1 MAPIKGDAR
10 DRFRRN
16 EFSELSHMEQ
26 LAKWIVNVRRK
37 KLECHKTLK
46 RDLRMEAVLTHALRN
61 AEYEYRAKQL
71 SRVSR
76 WRRLRG
82 RLLKDVEYGS
92 CGLYNA
98 AEHREVEKQHNVSK
112 RNKLSQESWRDE
124 LNSLDNF
131 LQQLGQIKSI
141 VQR

>member
-1 MAPIKGDAR
+1 MTPIKEDDR
-10 DRFRRN
+10 DQPRRN
-16 EFSELSHMEQ
+16 ELSELSHMEQ

-37 KLECHKTLK
+37 KLQCHRTLK

-82 RLLKDVEYGS
+82 QLLKDVEYGS

-98 AEHREVEKQHNVSK
+98 AEHREVEKQHNVSRK
-112 RNKLSQESWRDE
+112 YKLSQESWQEE
-124 LNSLDNF
+124 LSSLDNF
-131 LQQLGQIKSI
+131 LQQLGQIKSV